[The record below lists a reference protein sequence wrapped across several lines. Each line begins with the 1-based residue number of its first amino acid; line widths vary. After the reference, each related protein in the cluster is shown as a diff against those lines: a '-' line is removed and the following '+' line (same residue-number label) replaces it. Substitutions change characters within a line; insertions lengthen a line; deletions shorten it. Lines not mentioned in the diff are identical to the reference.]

1 MHSKLSL
8 PTITQFNPFWPTPSY
23 FHPHSCTPT
32 YSYSVQATLTHFK
45 PLSLTP
51 TYSYPLWVTLIYSH
65 QLSPTS
71 SHSYPLSTISSHSH
85 QRRVTADLVTFTGEV
100 RNGKIHFLCSALTS
114 SETLSST
121 LILSHLLSLS
131 PSHSHHF
138 HPLPP
143 TTAYSRLLPSFF
155 SLK

>member
-1 MHSKLSL
+1 M
-8 PTITQFNPFWPTPSY
+8 
-23 FHPHSCTPT
+23 
-32 YSYSVQATLTHFK
+32 YSYLLLLSSSHSHPLQATLTHSHLLL
-45 PLSLTP
+45 PTLS
-51 TYSYPLWVTLIYSH
+51 TLIYSH